1 MTASMTKVVPA
12 RIGWIRNWPHWA
24 PYAAMVWSLMYAG
37 LGFYWVA
44 GGSGFPYTPVLA
56 ADLLGPLAGRL
67 GPVIAWIIVMVE
79 GLPAVAIGA
88 LMLRGVG
95 NKLVRPLL
103 ITSGI
108 LLTGILLLL
117 MTSLNLLVKVGYIPA
132 VVIGL
137 FSAEKGQAYLAAWV
151 EWETTHQLLCLIGGF
166 LWLVATISYTRRN
179 DNACPYC
186 GRRDSPES
194 WTNPARAAHWG
205 RIAVYVA
212 MIAPIC
218 YAITRFAWALGIPL
232 GMSTEALKLGQ
243 ENGTWISGLS
253 LASFGLLGAALMLGL
268 VQRWGEIFPRWM
280 IGLAGHRVP
289 ILLAVVPAS
298 LASVLLVVGGV
309 GIWVGLP
316 QLVSNAR
323 AIGAQGSA
331 LLGEII
337 FQVGPTLLFPVWG
350 VGLAVAALG
359 YYYRRRGPCGI
370 CGRGLS
376 GKASEPAISQN

>member
-108 LLTGILLLL
+108 LLAGILLLL

-151 EWETTHQLLCLIGGF
+151 EWETIHQLLCLLGGF
-166 LWLVATISYTRRN
+166 FWLVATGI
-179 DNACPYC
+179 
-186 GRRDSPES
+186 
-194 WTNPARAAHWG
+194 AR
-205 RIAVYVA
+205 
-212 MIAPIC
+212 
-218 YAITRFAWALGIPL
+218 
-232 GMSTEALKLGQ
+232 
-243 ENGTWISGLS
+243 
-253 LASFGLLGAALMLGL
+253 
-268 VQRWGEIFPRWM
+268 
-280 IGLAGHRVP
+280 
-289 ILLAVVPAS
+289 
-298 LASVLLVVGGV
+298 VL
-309 GIWVGLP
+309 
-316 QLVSNAR
+316 
-323 AIGAQGSA
+323 
-331 LLGEII
+331 
-337 FQVGPTLLFPVWG
+337 
-350 VGLAVAALG
+350 
-359 YYYRRRGPCGI
+359 
-370 CGRGLS
+370 
-376 GKASEPAISQN
+376 